1 MRTPRRAV
9 ILKNRTQ
16 FFHVIS
22 RVVDRRKIF
31 GDEEKQ
37 VFLRMVRR
45 QESFSGVK
53 VLAYSLM
60 GNHFHLL
67 IEVPVRPVEI
77 SDDEIWERM
86 KLLHSREKIEEF
98 EQELQYHKSQGHGDW
113 VSEFFERQF
122 ARMYDLSEFVKEIKQ
137 RFSIWFNQRNER
149 KGTLWE
155 ERFKSVL
162 IEGQTGALMRVA
174 AYIELNALRA
184 GLVEKFDDYPWCS
197 ANEALNGGLKS
208 REGICSLASGQG
220 PILDWPSAISKYL
233 AQINHKASTASP
245 STAEGRGGQT
255 GESVNQDP
263 ASGAVIHDRA
273 RQRTMTEGLIIG
285 SYGFIEEIYTRNRK
299 YLCNNRKKL
308 CHRLTGEDLSGLHT
322 YRGVK

>member
-37 VFLRMVRR
+37 VFLSIIRR

-67 IEVPVRPVEI
+67 VQVPVAPDEL
-77 SDDEIWERM
+77 SETEIWERM
-86 KLLHSREKIEEF
+86 KILHSREKMEEF
-98 EQELQYHKSQGHGDW
+98 EQELEFHKSQGHEKW

-162 IEGQTGALMRVA
+162 IEGKSGALMRVA
-174 AYIELNALRA
+174 TYIELNALRA
-184 GLVEKFDDYPWCS
+184 GIVGKFGVYPWCS
-197 ANEALNGGLKS
+197 VSDALNGGLKS
-208 REGICSLASGQG
+208 REGICSLVTGQG
-220 PILDWPSAISKYL
+220 PKLDWVSAIKIYL
-233 AQINHKASTASP
+233 AYLNTKTGDESTIVAKAQVGHT
-245 STAEGRGGQT
+245 E
-255 GESVNQDP
+255 ESLNRQP
-263 ASGAVIHDRA
+263 ASGSVINDQS
-273 RQRTMTEGLIIG
+273 RQRSMTEGLIVG
-285 SYGFIEEIYTRNRK
+285 SYGFIEDIYTRNQQ
-299 YLCNNRKKL
+299 YFCNKRKKL
-308 CHRLTGEDLSGLHT
+308 CHRLAGEELSGLHS